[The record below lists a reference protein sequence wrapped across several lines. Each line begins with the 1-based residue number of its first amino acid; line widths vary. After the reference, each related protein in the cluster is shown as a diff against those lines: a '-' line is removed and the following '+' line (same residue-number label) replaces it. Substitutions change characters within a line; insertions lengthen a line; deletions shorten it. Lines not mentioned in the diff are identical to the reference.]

1 MIQGT
6 WWNWAHRIAG
16 AITLSLGI
24 LVIIGW
30 YTHNE
35 LLIQID
41 PSFVPMQYN
50 TALGFVASAI
60 ALLCVRSA
68 KTAGFMSVFLIVLGS
83 LTLTEYIAGVDLH
96 IDQLLMDHYVDINT
110 SHPGRMAPNTA
121 LCFLLFGIG
130 CFIVSRT
137 HNYPWKLS
145 NSAIVASL
153 VFSLGFIAFT
163 GYLIGIDTAY
173 GWGKL
178 TKMAVHTS
186 FGFVILGLGL
196 LAYTVNALSP
206 ESKKPLPTWLPW
218 PVGIGCMSLSIAAW
232 QALKSHEY
240 KMVELL
246 GSSANSF
253 ADEGVLFFGII
264 ATLGLTLAIR
274 TSLSANKPEDK
285 KLKDFAPLVAL
296 FFGFALSALLYTI
309 LDKTAFETTKARFE
323 AAAQSHASAIT
334 RGITA
339 YTESLYDIEKLFNSS
354 RHISREEFASYVQ
367 RNLKIQ
373 PGLLGLQWLPRVSG
387 DQRTVFE
394 QHISEL
400 YQTPLTIRLFDGQ
413 NYIEIGNKKEHYPIL
428 YTAPYEPN
436 QGAIG
441 IDVTS
446 HPHSQPAVY
455 KAIDSRAPTAI
466 SPLNLVQL
474 KDRKDAVGAAIL
486 LAVYHKGETLGHV
499 ADRRSAILGIAAAT
513 IEVGTMIEDILDNYS
528 KPGGIHMR
536 FVDITNPT
544 DPQRLYTHASRYP
557 GATAPPDVF
566 DLSLENMHAENII
579 AFGDRQWQM
588 IAIPAHPSLYP
599 TWDPTSLVLPMA
611 VILLTILLFVYL
623 RHSIRQEQK
632 QSQLIDEVK
641 KSRQKLTETQER
653 FELSVRG
660 SGDAL
665 WEYDSRSGEN
675 WFSSRFTEI
684 LGYLPGELPNTLDTW
699 RDHVHPDEL
708 EMANTAFLAHLSD
721 DVPYDIEYR
730 MRTKSG
736 AYRWFRARAKSLR
749 NASGEAYRTSGSV
762 TDITTRKEMEN
773 RLARAKE
780 AADLKNKALEE
791 LTRDYKAILNFSSDF
806 LFIKDAQHR
815 FKAHNLNFGHLIG
828 VDSVFGAKGKTD
840 FDVFPA
846 EDAKAYY
853 ENERKVIEQGEP
865 LIDHLES
872 YLRPDGSTGWVK
884 SNKRPIYDDQ
894 QNIVGLFGFSA
905 EVTELIAAKKVA
917 EEATQ
922 AKSDFLANMSHEIR
936 TPMNA
941 IIGMS
946 HMALGT
952 DLAPKQR
959 NYIEKVHRS
968 AESLLGIINDILD
981 FSKIEAGKLEL
992 EYIDFQ
998 LEDVMESLNNL
1009 LGLKAEESGVELMF
1023 DLPCDLPTALIG
1035 DPLRLGQILLNLG
1048 SNAIKFTE
1056 PGGEVVIQAQV
1067 KERAKD
1073 EAVLQFS
1080 IRDNGIGMNSTEQQR
1095 LFESFSQVD
1104 SSTTRK
1110 HGGTGLGL
1118 AISKQL
1124 VSLMQGDIWVESE
1137 AGQGSTF
1144 SFTTCLGL
1152 QENTQQPSLKQSKD
1166 LDDLNILIVD
1176 DNSSSRL
1183 ILRNMLETFGF
1194 AIDEATNGT
1203 DAIAMIEAADKSNP
1217 YGLVLMDWRMP
1228 GIDGIETARQIQND
1242 PKLQSAPT
1250 VIMVT
1255 AYGREEAQLEAKD
1268 VNLAGFLSKP
1278 VMPSTLLDTM
1288 LQALGHGVVADS
1300 RSSTKQ
1306 ESIKDAIR
1314 RLNGAEILLVEDNE
1328 INQELAVELLRSH
1341 GLTPTVANNG
1351 QEALDLLNE
1360 RQFDG
1365 VLMDCQMPV
1374 MDGYTATRAIR
1385 AQQRFR
1391 DLPIIAMT
1399 ANVMAGDREKV
1410 LQAGMN
1416 DHIAK
1421 PININQMFQIMA
1433 HWITPSNRSQ
1443 QSDQQSSQQAP
1454 EIELPPL
1461 TDIDISTGLQV
1472 SMNNKVLYRKLL
1484 NKFYHNY
1491 QDFEPSFK
1499 AALAEPDLTTA
1510 TRHAHTL
1517 KSVAG
1522 SIGAKGV
1529 QEAAKEL
1536 EAALIDGL
1544 APEYVERRLQQ
1555 VMLKLAPVLT
1565 SLAQLQAE
1573 PSALSEQQRQQLLE
1587 LQDHLQRYDAAA
1599 MSLLE
1604 QLIPA
1609 LATTLPE
1616 LKQIAEQAENFEFDE
1631 ALSTLA
1637 PLLKR
1642 LAISD

>member
-1 MIQGT
+1 M
-6 WWNWAHRIAG
+6 
-16 AITLSLGI
+16 
-24 LVIIGW
+24 IGW
-30 YTHNE
+30 HSHNE

-60 ALLCVRSA
+60 ALLLIRSSIV
-68 KTAGFMSVFLIVLGS
+68 AGVSSVFLILLGS

-96 IDQLLMDHYVDINT
+96 IDQLLMEHYVDINT

-121 LCFLLFGIG
+121 LCFSLFGLG
-130 CFIVSRT
+130 CFIASRSGS
-137 HNYPWKLS
+137 YQWQQS
-145 NSAIVASL
+145 YSAILASL
-153 VFSLGFIAFT
+153 VFSLGFIAFS
-163 GYLIGIDTAY
+163 GYLIEIDTAY

-186 FGFVILGLGL
+186 FGFVVLGIGL
-196 LAYTVNALSP
+196 LAYTISSLP
-206 ESKKPLPTWLPW
+206 SKDKHKLPMWLPW
-218 PVGIGCMSLSIAAW
+218 PIGIGCLSLSITTW
-232 QALKSHEY
+232 QALKSHEHN
-240 KMVELL
+240 MVELL
-246 GSSANSF
+246 GSSANNF

-274 TSLSANKPEDK
+274 TSLSAQIAEDN
-285 KLKDFAPLVAL
+285 KLKDYAPMVAL
-296 FFGFALSALLYTI
+296 FFGIALSALLYTI
-309 LDKTAFETTKARFE
+309 LDNTARETTKARFE
-323 AAAQSHASAIT
+323 AAAYSHANAIT

-339 YTESLYDIEKLFNSS
+339 YTESLYDIEKIFNSS
-354 RHISREEFASYVQ
+354 QHISREEFAKYVQ
-367 RNLKIQ
+367 RNLQVQ
-373 PGLLGLQWLPRVSG
+373 PGLLGLQWLPKVTG
-387 DQRTVFE
+387 EQRAAFE

-413 NYIEIGNKKEHYPIL
+413 GYVAIETHKEHYPIL
-428 YTAPYEPN
+428 YTEPYEAN
-436 QGAIG
+436 KGAIG

-446 HPHSQPAVY
+446 QSYSQPAVY
-455 KAIDSRAPTAI
+455 KAIDSRSPTAI

-474 KDRKDAVGAAIL
+474 KDRDDAVGAAIL
-486 LAVYHKGETLGHV
+486 LAVYRRDESLTHV
-499 ADRRSAILGIAAAT
+499 AERRSAVLGIAAAT
-513 IEVGTMIEDILDNYS
+513 IEVGSMIEDILINYS
-528 KPGGIHMR
+528 KPGGIHMH
-536 FVDITNPT
+536 FVDITEPN
-544 DPQRLYTHASRYP
+544 DHQSLYTHASRYP
-557 GATAPPDVF
+557 GANPPPAVF
-566 DLSLENMHAENII
+566 DIGNEKMHAENII

-599 TWDPTSLVLPMA
+599 TWDPTSLVMPMA
-611 VILLTILLFVYL
+611 VSLLTILLFVYL

-632 QSQLIDEVK
+632 QSKLIEEVK

-708 EMANTAFLAHLSD
+708 EMANQAFMAHLVD

-736 AYRWFRARAKSLR
+736 SYRWFRARAKSLR
-749 NASGEAYRTSGSV
+749 KGNGEAYRTSGSV

-773 RLARAKE
+773 SLARAKE
-780 AADLKNKALEE
+780 AAEQRSQE
-791 LTRDYKAILNFSSDF
+791 LLLLNRDFNAILNFSSDF
-806 LFIKDAQHR
+806 LYIKDAEHR
-815 FKAHNLNFGHLIG
+815 YRAQNLNHACLTGQDG
-828 VDSVFGAKGKTD
+828 VFGAKGKTD
-840 FDVFPA
+840 FDIFPR
-846 EDAKAYY
+846 EDAQAYFDG
-853 ENERKVIEQGEP
+853 ERAVIEQGEP

-894 QNIVGLFGFSA
+894 HNIVGMFGFSA
-905 EVTELIAAKKVA
+905 EVSELIEAKKVA

-959 NYIEKVHRS
+959 NYIEKVNRS

-1023 DLPCDLPTALIG
+1023 DLPCELPTALIG

-1056 PGGEVVIQAQV
+1056 AGGEVVVQATV
-1067 KERAKD
+1067 KERTKD
-1073 EAVLQFS
+1073 EAVLQFA
-1080 IRDNGIGMNSTEQQR
+1080 IRDTGIGMNAEQQQH

-1124 VSLMQGDIWVESE
+1124 VSLMQGEIWVDSE
-1137 AGQGSTF
+1137 AGNGSTF
-1144 SFTTCLGL
+1144 SFTCCLGL
-1152 QENTQQPSLKQSKD
+1152 QEAGAATAMKTRKELNELK
-1166 LDDLNILIVD
+1166 ILIVD

-1183 ILRNMLETFGF
+1183 ILRNMLENFGF

-1203 DAIAMIEAADKSNP
+1203 DAIAMIEAADKPAP
-1217 YGLVLMDWRMP
+1217 YDLVLMDWRMP
-1228 GIDGIETARQIQND
+1228 GIDGIETARLIQND

-1255 AYGREEAQLEAKD
+1255 AYGREEAQLEAQD
-1268 VNLAGFLSKP
+1268 VELAGFLSKP

-1288 LQALGHGVVADS
+1288 LLALGHGVVADS
-1300 RSSTKQ
+1300 RTSTKQ
-1306 ESIKDAIR
+1306 ESVKGAIR
-1314 RLNGAEILLVEDNE
+1314 KLNGAEILLVEDNE
-1328 INQELAVELLRSH
+1328 INKELAVELLRSH
-1341 GLTPTVANNG
+1341 GLNPTVANNG
-1351 QEALDLLNE
+1351 QEALTLLD
-1360 RQFDG
+1360 QQSFDG

-1374 MDGYTATRAIR
+1374 MDGYTATREIR
-1385 AQQRFR
+1385 NQQRFK
-1391 DLPIIAMT
+1391 DLPVIAMT

-1410 LQAGMN
+1410 LEAGMN

-1433 HWITPSNRSQ
+1433 HWISPKATSQ
-1443 QSDQQSSQQAP
+1443 QDSEVTANNDS

-1461 TDIDISTGLQV
+1461 SDIDISTGLRV
-1472 SMNNKVLYRKLL
+1472 SMNNKSLYRKLL
-1484 NKFYHNY
+1484 TKFYDNY
-1491 QDFEPSFK
+1491 QDFK
-1499 AALAEPDLTTA
+1499 ATFESALAESDQTSA
-1510 TRHAHTL
+1510 TRHAHSL

-1544 APEYVERRLQQ
+1544 DDEYVRRRLQQ
-1555 VMLKLAPVLT
+1555 VDLKLAPVIA
-1565 SLAQLQAE
+1565 SLAQLDADDE
-1573 PSALSEQQRQQLLE
+1573 PTPAVVTKEPALTDEQYQQLVS
-1587 LQDHLQRYDAAA
+1587 LQQYLQSYDAEA
-1599 MSLLE
+1599 MSVLE
-1604 QLIPA
+1604 QLTPV
-1609 LATTLPE
+1609 LSSQLPE
-1616 LKQIAEQAENFEFDE
+1616 LVTLAELAENFEFDQANDLLE
-1631 ALSTLA
+1631 Q
-1637 PLLKR
+1637 LLKR
-1642 LAISD
+1642 LRNQ